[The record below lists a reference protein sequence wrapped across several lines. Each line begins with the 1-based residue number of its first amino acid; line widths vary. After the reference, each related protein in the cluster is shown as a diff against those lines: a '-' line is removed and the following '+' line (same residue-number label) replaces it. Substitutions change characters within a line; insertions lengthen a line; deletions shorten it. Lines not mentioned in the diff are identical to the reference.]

1 MLSSRSP
8 VLRGQACGTT
18 QAHLNANLAL
28 HPSRHFLYGE
38 AVQSNDRLHAF
49 CRSVKQAL
57 QRDWAQVRRAV
68 RHAPKSSSGLDVAKA
83 RHAVA
88 KGGQ

>member
-38 AVQSNDRLHAF
+38 AVQSNGGFDVNNIR
-49 CRSVKQAL
+49 CRSHRKSGYL
-57 QRDWAQVRRAV
+57 AQ
-68 RHAPKSSSGLDVAKA
+68 
-83 RHAVA
+83 
-88 KGGQ
+88 

>member
-38 AVQSNDRLHAF
+38 AVQSNWCL
-49 CRSVKQAL
+49 
-57 QRDWAQVRRAV
+57 
-68 RHAPKSSSGLDVAKA
+68 
-83 RHAVA
+83 
-88 KGGQ
+88 GQSLETNLR

>member
-38 AVQSNDRLHAF
+38 AVQSNTF
-49 CRSVKQAL
+49 
-57 QRDWAQVRRAV
+57 
-68 RHAPKSSSGLDVAKA
+68 
-83 RHAVA
+83 
-88 KGGQ
+88 